1 MTMLCSSRCERIA
14 VRGMR
19 YNVRHWGS
27 ENAPRMFMLHGWMDS
42 SATFQFVVDAF
53 SNAWHVI
60 APDLRGFGESEWM
73 QRPYWF
79 PDYYA
84 DLECVLDH
92 YSPEIPV
99 RLVGHSMGAN
109 IAATYAA
116 ARPGRVKQVAMLDFL
131 GLLASEPEDAP
142 GRLAGWLDELRTA
155 PRMRVYRDRGALVR
169 RLMAANGRL
178 TLARAEF
185 LAEHV
190 ARVREDGQIEMAC
203 DPWHKMVSP
212 TLYRV
217 EESMAAWRAINVPVL
232 MLVANEGYVHDRF
245 GGRPDELRRRLDCFR
260 NATVVTVEGAGHN
273 LQHDQPER
281 VAAALERFLSRD

>member
-1 MTMLCSSRCERIA
+1 MH
-14 VRGMR
+14 

-27 ENAPRMFMLHGWMDS
+27 EGAPRVVMLHGWMDS

-53 SNAWHVI
+53 SQAWHVI
-60 APDLRGFGESEWM
+60 SPDLRGFGESDWL

-92 YSPEIPV
+92 YSPGAPV

-109 IAATYAA
+109 IAAMYAA
-116 ARPGRVKQVAMLDFL
+116 ARPARVKQIAVLDFL

-142 GRLAGWLDELRTA
+142 GRLAGWLDELREA
-155 PRMRVYRDRGALVR
+155 PRMRVYRDRGALAR
-169 RLMAANGRL
+169 RLMTANARL
-178 TLARAEF
+178 TPARAEF
-185 LAEHV
+185 LAAHV
-190 ARVREDGQIEMAC
+190 ARVRADGQIEMAC

-217 EESMAAWRAINVPVL
+217 EESMAAWRAIAAPVL
-232 MLVANEGYVHDRF
+232 ILIADEGYVHDRF
-245 GGRPDELRRRLDCFR
+245 GPQPDELRRRLDCFR
-260 NATVVTVEGAGHN
+260 NVTVETIAGAGHN

>member
-1 MTMLCSSRCERIA
+1 
-14 VRGMR
+14 MR